1 MVAQD
6 SLFPSFKELTQMLIT
21 FSLVLVG
28 WIIFRANNIEH
39 AWSYIAGIFD
49 KSLFKSPMYVSMI
62 HDNLIK
68 NIVFVGI
75 LVLVEW
81 LQRRRE
87 HGLQIMGLIKQRWVR
102 ITIYYVVIF
111 LIAMVGAKQAQFIYF
126 QF

>member
-1 MVAQD
+1 
-6 SLFPSFKELTQMLIT
+6 
-21 FSLVLVG
+21 
-28 WIIFRANNIEH
+28 
-39 AWSYIAGIFD
+39 
-49 KSLFKSPMYVSMI
+49 MI